1 MHYEV
6 NVSHNGSHYFATD
19 ARSLRNERDAK
30 TVFDA
35 LVARFTEAQGFKVT
49 LTKWIST
56 GTQIS

>member
-35 LVARFTEAQGFKVT
+35 LVARFTEAQGFCPA
-49 LTKWIST
+49 T
-56 GTQIS
+56 GYAAKRCRL